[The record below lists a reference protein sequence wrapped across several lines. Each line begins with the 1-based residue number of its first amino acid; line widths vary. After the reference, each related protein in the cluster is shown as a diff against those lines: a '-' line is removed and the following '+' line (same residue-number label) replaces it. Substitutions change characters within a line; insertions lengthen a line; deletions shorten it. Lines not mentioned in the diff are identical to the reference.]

1 MFQGVSMVIVRK
13 RTFFLPAWAK
23 MSGDVVLGMEL
34 FNKKLLFCVLF
45 RFLFTYNRRRTW
57 ILTINLCS

>member
-1 MFQGVSMVIVRK
+1 MVIVRK